1 MRFNLALIYRKPKK
15 AERIKRSKACYTL
28 LPNNLR
34 DFNTIVTTYA
44 CICLC
49 TKLLQ
54 PIYFL
59 CFRMRPKESANTTW
73 YYDAEDDYVEASKAY
88 YYEGYY
94 HGEADAYHDT
104 VYR

>member
-1 MRFNLALIYRKPKK
+1 
-15 AERIKRSKACYTL
+15 
-28 LPNNLR
+28 
-34 DFNTIVTTYA
+34 
-44 CICLC
+44 
-49 TKLLQ
+49 
-54 PIYFL
+54 
-59 CFRMRPKESANTTW
+59 MRPKESANTTW